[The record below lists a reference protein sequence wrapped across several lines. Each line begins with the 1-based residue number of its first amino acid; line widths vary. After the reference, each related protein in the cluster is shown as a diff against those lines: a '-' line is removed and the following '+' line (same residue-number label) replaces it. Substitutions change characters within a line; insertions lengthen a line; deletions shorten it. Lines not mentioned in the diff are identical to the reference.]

1 MVEKQ
6 SVRGWIRPGWL
17 LLLGAFLLTGCDPRA
32 EEPGEASLEKVVF
45 MADWLAVPE
54 QGGFFQA
61 LAKGFYAEAGLD
73 VEIIHRT
80 GNTPQTMIVTKGGAD
95 ISIGGSDE
103 ALLAIGQ
110 GMPLQILKPYFQ
122 NHPYCLMFHKGHKV
136 ERFEDLD
143 GRQVMS
149 FLGATWIPYVENK
162 FDIQLN
168 LIPLNDTIQ
177 HFIADTSGEFIQA
190 VFVTNEPVVA
200 LNNGVET
207 ETLLIAESGWN
218 PYKVMFS
225 SRRFIQSNPEAVR
238 AFVEASM
245 RGWEDY
251 MSGDPSPAHALIA
264 DRNPAMSLSFMES
277 IREAMR
283 EYRIVS
289 GDPAKGEDLGTVDPD
304 RLLQEMADLK
314 ELGMVNSVYGIEQI
328 LANPSTGT
336 ASTVGQVE

>member
-1 MVEKQ
+1 MAILVA
-6 SVRGWIRPGWL
+6 GL
-17 LLLGAFLLTGCDPRA
+17 LLVGCGGP
-32 EEPGEASLEKVVF
+32 EAGGPEGGLKKVVF

-61 LAKGFYAEAGLD
+61 LAKGYYEEAGLD

-80 GNTPQTMIVTKGGAD
+80 GNTPQTIIVTKGGAD

-122 NHPYCLMFHKGHKV
+122 NHPYCLMFHMGHKV

-149 FLGATWIPYVENK
+149 FLGATWIPYVEK
-162 FDIQLN
+162 KYGIDLN

-177 HFIADTSGEFIQA
+177 HFLADTTGQFIQA

-218 PYKVMFS
+218 PYKVIFS
-225 SRRFIQSNPEAVR
+225 SRRFIQSNPDTVP

-245 RGWEDY
+245 RGWADY
-251 MSGDPSPAHALIA
+251 MTGDPAPAHALIA
-264 DRNPAMSLSFMES
+264 ERNPAMSLAFMES

-283 EYRIVS
+283 EYAIVYGNS
-289 GDPAKGEDLGTVDPD
+289 SEGEGLGVVDPD
-304 RLLQEMADLK
+304 RLLREMADLK
-314 ELGMVNSVYGIEQI
+314 DLGMVDSVYGIEQI
-328 LANPSTGT
+328 LAEDFRPANVVPGE
-336 ASTVGQVE
+336 GP